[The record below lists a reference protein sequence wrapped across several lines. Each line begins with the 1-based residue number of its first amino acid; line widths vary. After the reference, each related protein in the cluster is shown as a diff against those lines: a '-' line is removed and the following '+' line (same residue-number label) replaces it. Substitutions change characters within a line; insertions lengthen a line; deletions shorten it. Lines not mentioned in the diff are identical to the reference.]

1 MAKEKIVDAEKKDFI
16 ALAVLEPGFLI
27 IKSQLRYGVK
37 ASKDKTFLP
46 PSDFFV
52 VKQGDTKFPVG
63 AEVVLKPGARMAPF
77 KDEESVY
84 IVEKEEINC
93 HFPA

>member
-1 MAKEKIVDAEKKDFI
+1 MAKVKEVESKVD
-16 ALAVLEPGFLI
+16 LAILEPGFLI